1 MGKKITQYT
10 AVTSTNPDTGSLLD
24 VSEKSGSAY
33 ATKKWS
39 LLQVKTWLATYLQ
52 LPFSSITSTPTTI
65 SGYGI
70 TDAVDTTGGTAN
82 YISKFTGTN
91 TIEDSKLIDDSTN
104 IQAYDIAGTSIIY
117 DLSYTDGRVTF
128 GKDFDY
134 LNFNPGGGILSF
146 SNNGGMG
153 SLRLLNYDD
162 SGWQH
167 IGFYSLKSNGNRP
180 LNGDTIA
187 SLGNMG
193 HFNIQIQATE
203 NHDVATSKYGT
214 QLVLSGTKNS
224 NNNLTSNT
232 LILTQD
238 NKVRISDAYTLPSID
253 GSTGQLIKTNGS
265 GTLSW
270 TYFPCEVQLAV
281 SDETTSLTT
290 GAGKITFRM
299 PYAMVLQEVR
309 ASLVVAGTTSGLTTI
324 DINESGAT
332 ILSTKLTID
341 LTEKTSTTASTP
353 AVISDTALADDA
365 EITIDIDAISGG
377 ATEKGLKVLLKGYRL
392 L

>member
-33 ATKKWS
+33 TTKKWS

-91 TIEDSKLIDDSTN
+91 TIEESQIQDDGNTLSIGIALNANTKLYINSTSQRYGLVGSSADSIG
-104 IQAYDIAGTSIIY
+104 IGVAGTASGSGAVVIGVEGSNSGTADVNY
-117 DLSYTDGRVTF
+117 GVSGASGSATGKVGVGGRFYASGVGTKYSVQLQDGTEAI
-128 GKDFDY
+128 GK
-134 LNFNPGGGILSF
+134 I
-146 SNNGGMG
+146 
-153 SLRLLNYDD
+153 
-162 SGWQH
+162 
-167 IGFYSLKSNGNRP
+167 LKS
-180 LNGDTIA
+180 
-187 SLGNMG
+187 
-193 HFNIQIQATE
+193 AT
-203 NHDVATSKYGT
+203 A
-214 QLVLSGTKNS
+214 
-224 NNNLTSNT
+224 
-232 LILTQD
+232 
-238 NKVRISDAYTLPSID
+238 D
-253 GSTGQLIKTNGS
+253 GKAN
-265 GTLSW
+265 W

>member
-10 AVTSTNPDTGSLLD
+10 AVTSTNPDNGSLLD

-70 TDAVDTTGGTAN
+70 TDAVDTTGGTTN
-82 YISKFTGTN
+82 YISKFVDAN
-91 TIEDSKLIDDSTN
+91 TIEESQIQDDGTKIGINTIPITGSKIHIVSDQTAGIKLISNISNINTGIGISTTLQGTNNDANIGITSNAYNGNFQTIGVQGLASSSSGINNGIEGISSGTSTN
-104 IQAYDIAGTSIIY
+104 IGLRGYAVGGSSNYGAQLQDGTQAI
-117 DLSYTDGRVTF
+117 
-128 GKDFDY
+128 GK
-134 LNFNPGGGILSF
+134 I
-146 SNNGGMG
+146 
-153 SLRLLNYDD
+153 
-162 SGWQH
+162 
-167 IGFYSLKSNGNRP
+167 LKS
-180 LNGDTIA
+180 
-187 SLGNMG
+187 
-193 HFNIQIQATE
+193 AT
-203 NHDVATSKYGT
+203 A
-214 QLVLSGTKNS
+214 
-224 NNNLTSNT
+224 
-232 LILTQD
+232 
-238 NKVRISDAYTLPSID
+238 D
-253 GSTGQLIKTNGS
+253 GKAN
-265 GTLSW
+265 W
-270 TYFPCEVQLAV
+270 AYFPCEVQLAV
-281 SDETTSLTT
+281 SDETTALTT

-309 ASLVVAGTTSGLTTI
+309 ASLVVAGTTSGITTI

>member
-33 ATKKWS
+33 VTKKWS

-70 TDAVDTTGGTAN
+70 TDAVDTTGGTTN
-82 YISKFTGTN
+82 YISKFVDANTIEESQIQDDGTAIGINTTPFSDAQIKIVTAKTYGQQILQTKVTGMNSAIYVLSNGFGADSNNGVVGRAEGGTLSNTGVVGQVSGASSYNIGVEGNSQGATLNIAVSGSSSGVTGTN
-91 TIEDSKLIDDSTN
+91 IGISGYAANGATN
-104 IQAYDIAGTSIIY
+104 YSAQLQDGTEAI
-117 DLSYTDGRVTF
+117 
-128 GKDFDY
+128 GK
-134 LNFNPGGGILSF
+134 I
-146 SNNGGMG
+146 
-153 SLRLLNYDD
+153 
-162 SGWQH
+162 
-167 IGFYSLKSNGNRP
+167 LKS
-180 LNGDTIA
+180 
-187 SLGNMG
+187 
-193 HFNIQIQATE
+193 AT
-203 NHDVATSKYGT
+203 A
-214 QLVLSGTKNS
+214 
-224 NNNLTSNT
+224 
-232 LILTQD
+232 
-238 NKVRISDAYTLPSID
+238 D
-253 GSTGQLIKTNGS
+253 GKAN
-265 GTLSW
+265 W

-281 SDETTSLTT
+281 SDETTALTT

-324 DINESGAT
+324 DINENGAS

-341 LTEKTSTTASTP
+341 LTEKTSVTSATP